1 MYLDRTNHQR
11 AGWSRV
17 FRPAALGCA
26 LLALAGCSARQYEER
41 ADREVYGIVQ
51 AVEQEVF
58 GRINQFRIDTA
69 WSERDP
75 DSILAPE
82 IIAGRTETNRLT
94 LSLEDALD
102 LAARQSRRYQTE
114 KERLYLTALT
124 LTGEQYEFGPQ
135 FFASTG
141 ADYLRSSSGER
152 SSSLGTR
159 IGVSQLLQT
168 GGRLSLNLAND
179 ILRYYTGNARRETI
193 NTISVN
199 LTQPLLRG
207 FGQNNAAV
215 ERLTQ
220 AERNVV
226 YAVRNFSYFQK
237 EYAIGIVNDYFS
249 LLGQKNVIRNTYSNY
264 VSQVQSTKRL
274 EARSRDRESINDVD
288 RARSSELSARNSY
301 VNTIASYFNS
311 LDAFKLE
318 LGLPLNVQLYLD
330 DSELTE
336 LQSIGLIP
344 VNLDRNAAF
353 RLAVERNYP
362 LMNSI
367 DQFEDTGRKLRI
379 ARDQLK
385 ADLNFFANASL
396 ASDGPTDYT
405 DFDINNVRYNFGL
418 QLDLPIDRLR
428 ERNSYRAA
436 LVNFEADIRNLALD
450 LDSLK
455 DRIERGVRTLEQ
467 RRQNYLIQ
475 QNALQLANRRV
486 ESSALLLEAGRGT
499 VLDLVDAQNEQIS
512 AQNSVTSALVNY
524 QATRLE
530 LLLTIGIVET
540 ESAKF
545 WFRGQLEDTP
555 ELITTDTRVDFASEQ
570 PLDPDAIFKN

>member
-1 MYLDRTNHQR
+1 MYLDQTNHQR
-11 AGWSRV
+11 AGWARV

-26 LLALAGCSARQYEER
+26 LLALAGCTAKQYEER
-41 ADREVYGIVQ
+41 ADREVYGIVR

-58 GRINQFRIDTA
+58 GRTNQFRIDTS

-82 IIAGRTETNRLT
+82 IILERTETNRLT
-94 LSLEDALD
+94 LTLEDTLD

-135 FFASTG
+135 FFANTG

-152 SSSLGTR
+152 SGSLNTR
-159 IGVSQLLQT
+159 VGVSQLLQT

-179 ILRYYTGNARRETI
+179 LLRFYTGNTRREAI
-193 NTISVN
+193 NTLSVN

-207 FGQNNAAV
+207 FGKHNAAV

-226 YAVRNFSYFQK
+226 YAVRSYSYFQK
-237 EYAIGIVNDYFS
+237 QYAIGIVNDYFS

-301 VNTIASYFNS
+301 VNTIANYFNS

-318 LGLPLNVQLYLD
+318 LGLPLNVHLYLD
-330 DSELTE
+330 DGELTE
-336 LQSIGLIP
+336 LQAIGLIP
-344 VNLDRNAAF
+344 VNLDKNAAF

-396 ASDGPTDYT
+396 ASDAPTDYT

-418 QLDLPIDRLR
+418 QLNLPIDRLR

-436 LVNFEADIRNLALD
+436 LVNFEADIRSLALD

-540 ESAKF
+540 ESEKF

-570 PLDPDAIFKN
+570 PLDPDAIFNH